1 MVRVSAWEPIRGL
14 RWKGRNLSRLA
25 CAFHRRCHRGCHRR
39 LSLYPAEEMTV
50 GRFAG
55 ASGGAQWSHQVRREK
70 EGEGSGLHPGKETLR
85 EELFETLP
93 WRQTT
98 RARGILARTVCRREG
113 GL

>member
-1 MVRVSAWEPIRGL
+1 
-14 RWKGRNLSRLA
+14 
-25 CAFHRRCHRGCHRR
+25 
-39 LSLYPAEEMTV
+39 MTV
-50 GRFAG
+50 GRSAG

-98 RARGILARTVCRREG
+98 RAWDSSPHCLQTRRRALNSG
-113 GL
+113 T